1 MLKYLLNKGLLHG
14 DCLTVTGKTLAENLE
29 PLPGLKKGQDVIQT
43 LENPIKSSGH
53 LQILYGNLAPEG
65 CVGKITGKEGL
76 QFKGPARVFDSE
88 EDMLK
93 ALDKDPMSLK
103 VKPPGHPS
111 CSNASSIKIE
121 IRTAVQTCS
130 MCDAAALDAPSLV
143 KQLYAAYCL
152 GSFFSYC
159 VNLQCMPCHAMLC
172 TQGPQHITVFTDSFL
187 VLDTCEGQ
195 QTQ

>member
-1 MLKYLLNKGLLHG
+1 MQVGGVPAVLKYLLNKGLLHG
-14 DCLTVTGKTLAENLE
+14 DCLTVTGKTIAENLDA
-29 PLPGLKKGQDVIQT
+29 LPGLKEGQDVIQT

-103 VKPPGHPS
+103 VLPLSLGHLPH
-111 CSNASSIKIE
+111 CH
-121 IRTAVQTCS
+121 
-130 MCDAAALDAPSLV
+130 
-143 KQLYAAYCL
+143 
-152 GSFFSYC
+152 FSDHC
-159 VNLQCMPCHAMLC
+159 K
-172 TQGPQHITVFTDSFL
+172 
-187 VLDTCEGQ
+187 
-195 QTQ
+195 

>member
-1 MLKYLLNKGLLHG
+1 MQVGGVPAVLKYLLNKGLLHG
-14 DCLTVTGKTLAENLE
+14 DCLTVTGKTLAENLDS
-29 PLPGLKKGQDVIQT
+29 LPGLKQGQDVIQT

-103 VKPPGHPS
+103 V
-111 CSNASSIKIE
+111 I
-121 IRTAVQTCS
+121 
-130 MCDAAALDAPSLV
+130 
-143 KQLYAAYCL
+143 CL
-152 GSFFSYC
+152 CFLIILLISFVLAI
-159 VNLQCMPCHAMLC
+159 VNEQVPWGKVGLML
-172 TQGPQHITVFTDSFL
+172 S
-187 VLDTCEGQ
+187 Q
-195 QTQ
+195 QMTP